1 MEQNR
6 ENLQQAIRQLPEY
19 QPPAG
24 LWDTIAGELD
34 FDQTLEKPLQ
44 ELPVY
49 TPPADLWDSLAA
61 RIEQAPELAPEK
73 GIRPAYKWLVGLVLM
88 ALGVWVF
95 LPVAPPVAP
104 ASIPTTPA
112 QSAEPIALNNQ
123 PQQIRTTQ
131 TNNTQK
137 KAVKP
142 TSKPRLAHRTEV
154 VDDALIMACRS
165 AEDPNYDLV
174 ETLCKEALPVC
185 EEPQFKQLKAEFD
198 DLTQAHTALKNA
210 LGQYADDPDLV
221 SQLIDIEQARDQVL
235 QQLMAMM

>member
-1 MEQNR
+1 MELNR
-6 ENLQQAIRQLPEY
+6 ENLQQAISQLPEY

-24 LWDTIAGELD
+24 LWDAIAGELD

-49 TPPADLWDSLAA
+49 TPPADIWDSLAA
-61 RIEQAPELAPEK
+61 RMEQVPELAPKK
-73 GIRPAYKWLVGLVLM
+73 GIRPAYKWLLVLLLA

-95 LPVAPPVAP
+95 IPVEPPATP
-104 ASIPTTPA
+104 ASMPTVPA
-112 QSAEPIALNNQ
+112 QAAEPIAQNTQ
-123 PQQIRTTQ
+123 TQQTRTTQ
-131 TNNTQK
+131 TNNTQQ

-142 TSKPRLAHRTEV
+142 ASKPRLIHRTEV
-154 VDDALIMACRS
+154 VDDDLIMACRR

-198 DLTQAHTALKNA
+198 DLTQAHTELKNA

-221 SQLIDIEQARDQVL
+221 SQLIDIEHARDQVL